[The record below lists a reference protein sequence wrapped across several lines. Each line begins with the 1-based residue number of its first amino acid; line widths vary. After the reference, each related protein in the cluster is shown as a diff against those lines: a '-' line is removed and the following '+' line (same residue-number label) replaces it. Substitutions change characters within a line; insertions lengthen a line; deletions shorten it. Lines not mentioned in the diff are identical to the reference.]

1 MQTPFKVQIE
11 KSLFVAAVGSSGCRL
26 VNNIIQAGLDDK
38 CRRFVEIAYNQGP
51 VDKKG
56 IGAESGGFQLRFS
69 TYARSK
75 G

>member
-1 MQTPFKVQIE
+1 MLCDVVLLKMYSNLNS
-11 KSLFVAAVGSSGCRL
+11 K
-26 VNNIIQAGLDDK
+26 
-38 CRRFVEIAYNQGP
+38 IAIAKGTLIRYNKGP